1 MGVIKFLRDISGLF
15 NWNTDDNPTSE
26 LTYMN
31 AVKNWQETE
40 KNLVD
45 TVLWQPTTAY
55 AVGNMVKTPSLPSQY
70 CLVCTTAGTSG
81 ANEPSY
87 SGKTIGSS
95 VSDGSVTW
103 VVKEYFP
110 VPTYVGINKTTINIT
125 NNTAFTAGTVSLP
138 KGTWMAY
145 VTVYFTGNTNIGGL
159 REVTLHPGTSSTPE
173 SYIEV
178 YSSYLPTTGSGS
190 IRTAGTCVFTLS
202 SQQNVP
208 IIIFQ
213 NSGQTLN
220 NSWFMARFVRI
231 SDNVLF

>member
-55 AVGNMVKTPSLPSQY
+55 SVGNMVKTPSLPSQY

-81 ANEPSY
+81 ANEPTY
-87 SGKTIGSS
+87 SSVSVGDS

-103 VVKEYFP
+103 MVADDFNSSIKTYNATDVIDISGLSDVTSVSGYFKKVGNHLIICKLIFRVNDDYVDSHWSTIVGRITDFSL
-110 VPTYVGINKTTINIT
+110 VPKILPHSDDTIIIPGYNPYVSADIT
-125 NNTAFTAGTVSLP
+125 FGNNGTENY
-138 KGTWMAY
+138 A
-145 VTVYFTGNTNIGGL
+145 NIG
-159 REVTLHPGTSSTPE
+159 
-173 SYIEV
+173 
-178 YSSYLPTTGSGS
+178 
-190 IRTAGTCVFTLS
+190 
-202 SQQNVP
+202 
-208 IIIFQ
+208 
-213 NSGQTLN
+213 
-220 NSWFMARFVRI
+220 MRI
-231 SDNVLF
+231 SKPGYQLINAPMGIQGMYWI